1 MSKLRRAA
9 AFVVAAALAV
19 IATPPAFGA
28 NGVYGGSTS
37 DDEPIVITTDA
48 KGKKLR
54 SAVIAW
60 RAPCASGRGFRM
72 AISLR
77 AVEAEPGFSPGP
89 QYLAVSRNAKGRFAG
104 TQLAAM
110 RLIGDATAG
119 ISVDLS
125 GRLRAS
131 RASGRLV
138 AAVTIT
144 DASGTQVDSCD
155 TSLSWS
161 ASRAPGRVFGG
172 RTSQDD
178 PVVVRLD
185 RKRKTV
191 TDLIVGWE
199 SSACEPPDNFFQFP
213 IGFTNLRVRAS
224 KFGGAFDE
232 SVPMDD
238 GTNLTFGYEL
248 AGSLAR
254 RSVRGSLKV
263 SVTGTDAAGAT
274 TLTCSGDVTWK
285 ASTG

>member
-1 MSKLRRAA
+1 MSLLRRAA
-9 AFVVAAALAV
+9 AFVVAAALSF

-28 NGVYGGSTS
+28 NGVYGGTTS

-48 KGKKLR
+48 KGNKLR
-54 SAVIAW
+54 SAVVAW
-60 RAPCASGRGFRM
+60 RAPCTSGRGFRM

-77 AVEAEPGFSPGP
+77 PVRAEPGFSPEP
-89 QYLAVSRNAKGRFAG
+89 QDLVVSRNAKGRFAG
-104 TQLAAM
+104 TQLAAVS
-110 RLIGDATAG
+110 LVGDATAG

-125 GRLRAS
+125 GRLRGS
-131 RASGRLV
+131 RASGKLV
-138 AAVTIT
+138 AAVTIS
-144 DASGTQVDSCD
+144 DAAGTQVDSCD

-161 ASRAPGRVFGG
+161 ASRAAGRVFGG
-172 RTSQDD
+172 RTSQDN
-178 PVVVRLD
+178 PIVVRLD

-191 TDLIVGWE
+191 SDLIVGWE
-199 SSACEPPDNFFQFP
+199 SSACEPPDDFFRFP

-224 KFGGAFDE
+224 KFGGTFDE
-232 SVPMDD
+232 FVPMDD
-238 GTNLTFGYEL
+238 GTNLTFGYKL

-285 ASTG
+285 AATG